1 MGHVDIG
8 YYIFAAPLAL
18 FDTFDMGLVALAAF
32 LGLVGLWLCR
42 SLFSGLCEH
51 R

>member
-1 MGHVDIG
+1 MEHVGIT
-8 YYIFAAPLAL
+8 YYIFEALAL
-18 FDTFDMGLVALAAF
+18 FDTFDVGLVALAVF

-42 SLFSGLCEH
+42 SLFSGLYEN